1 MATNPNA
8 VLSQDLS
15 GSPSSE
21 VQLALEAA
29 PDEYWTAERM
39 AAAESLPL
47 EAAPPVEK
55 ASFSQFLKS
64 ILPFLAAP
72 APRWHDP
79 VRPPGLAE
87 ASLTLSPSGDF
98 ETARIA
104 NRSRFPFSAMGKLF
118 MSFNGRDVS
127 GSAWV
132 GGESALIT
140 AGHCLY
146 DAESGDGWAD
156 KVMYVPQYHQGEEPV
171 GRWWART
178 IHILSGWRS
187 HGPDSRLYDIGAV
200 RLATPVAP
208 VTGSLGWA
216 AHTPPASAYLAS
228 GYPRDWL
235 SPQYDFD
242 GREMWG
248 CLGKRTSGTNPIK
261 MANNMTR
268 ACSGG
273 AWLVRRNSK
282 IYATGL
288 NSFRPPGEPLRICSP
303 AFAEGFLNLMEAV
316 S

>member
-1 MATNPNA
+1 MATNPNE
-8 VLSQDLS
+8 VLSKDL
-15 GSPSSE
+15 GGPESSDARW
-21 VQLALEAA
+21 ALDASA
-29 PDEYWTAERM
+29 DEYWTAERM
-39 AAAESLPL
+39 AAAEPLPF
-47 EAAPPVEK
+47 EAAPPVEE
-55 ASFSQFLKS
+55 ASFRRFLRS
-64 ILPFLAAP
+64 IMPFLARP
-72 APRWHDP
+72 APRWRDP
-79 VRPPGLAE
+79 VRPQGLAE
-87 ASLTLSPSGDF
+87 ASLTLSPSADF

-104 NRSRFPFSAMGKLF
+104 NRSRFPFSATGKLF
-118 MSFNGRDVS
+118 MTFNGRDVS

-132 GGESALIT
+132 AAESALIT

-146 DAESGDGWAD
+146 DPESEDGWAD
-156 KVMYVPQYHQGEEPV
+156 KVMYVPQYHRGEEPV
-171 GRWWART
+171 GRWWARS

-187 HGPDSRLYDIGAV
+187 EEPESRRYDIGAV
-200 RLATPVAP
+200 RLATPVEPA
-208 VTGSLGWA
+208 TGSLGWA
-216 AHTPPASAYLAS
+216 AHAPPATAYLAS

-273 AWLVRRNSK
+273 PWLVRRNGK

-303 AFAEGFLNLMEAV
+303 AFTEGFLNLMEAV